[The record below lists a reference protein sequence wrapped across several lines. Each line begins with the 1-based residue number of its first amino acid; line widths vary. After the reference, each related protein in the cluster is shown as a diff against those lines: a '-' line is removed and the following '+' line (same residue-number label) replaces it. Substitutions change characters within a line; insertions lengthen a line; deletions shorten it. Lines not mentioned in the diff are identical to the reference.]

1 VTDKEI
7 LEAIGSAEEKAKT
20 ELENAKLG
28 AQELISSAKKRAKEI
43 EDKARLDAIE
53 KGKKDLE
60 AVDIEVNSIVMESVN
75 GSKKKSEELKASLG
89 KNLPKAAEALSR
101 EALEKWPF

>member
-1 VTDKEI
+1 MTDKEI

-28 AQELISSAKKRAKEI
+28 AQELISSAKKRAKEV

-53 KGKKDLE
+53 KSKKDLE
-60 AVDIEVNSIVMESVN
+60 AADIEASSIVREAIDN
-75 GSKKKSEELKASLG
+75 GKKKSGDLKASLG
-89 KNLPKAAEALSR
+89 KNLLKAAKELSR

>member
-28 AQELISSAKKRAKEI
+28 TQELISSAKKRAKEV

-60 AVDIEVNSIVMESVN
+60 AADIEANSIVMESVN
-75 GSKKKSEELKASLG
+75 GSKKNQRS
-89 KNLPKAAEALSR
+89 
-101 EALEKWPF
+101 

>member
-1 VTDKEI
+1 
-7 LEAIGSAEEKAKT
+7 
-20 ELENAKLG
+20 
-28 AQELISSAKKRAKEI
+28 
-43 EDKARLDAIE
+43 
-53 KGKKDLE
+53 
-60 AVDIEVNSIVMESVN
+60 MESVN